1 MISTQWAQIW
11 DIGTFSNQHLGH
23 RLLGHSLLFDFLSIS
38 TSLDCRTYP
47 HFLVVHWF
55 YFHSFGG
62 NLAIFHVTQTLTQWT
77 IITCTWSG
85 SVANSPT
92 CLLNEHFQYRRFYSY
107 SGSSRGNH
115 PIPLFRWLGA
125 LCEPLPP
132 DEGTPFPCFPYHS
145 LVTSL

>member
-1 MISTQWAQIW
+1 MGTDLGHW
-11 DIGTFSNQHLGH
+11 DILQSTFGASTVGA
-23 RLLGHSLLFDFLSIS
+23 LLFDFLSIS

-62 NLAIFHVTQTLTQWT
+62 NLAIFHVISSQTLTQWT

-92 CLLNEHFQYRRFYSY
+92 CLLNEHFQCRRFYSY

-115 PIPLFRWLGA
+115 PIPLFRWLGT
-125 LCEPLPP
+125 LCGPLPP